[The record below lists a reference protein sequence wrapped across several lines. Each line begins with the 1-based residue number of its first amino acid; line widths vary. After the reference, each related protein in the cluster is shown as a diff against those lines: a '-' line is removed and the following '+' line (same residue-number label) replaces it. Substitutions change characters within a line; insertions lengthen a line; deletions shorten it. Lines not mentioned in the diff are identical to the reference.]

1 MAHRRAKQAWEVTI
15 ILIALYS
22 VLVIPLRIAVNTTLM
37 DPIYDPI
44 DLVTWLIYVV
54 DVGVNCRT
62 TYLDA
67 FGREVTDGRRILMQY
82 VGSFRFVIDVL
93 SLLNLPSYMVSGVS
107 SGSLVVL
114 NILGLF
120 KLSRYFRA

>member
-44 DLVTWLIYVV
+44 DLVTWLIYVA

-93 SLLNLPSYMVSGVS
+93 SLLNLPSYMVSGFS